1 MLLEEKNDL
10 RGTHMYAA
18 QPLWGDEILAPT
30 GMTGDDLL
38 RLPDDGAKNELY
50 EGILV
55 RETMTSLEHGGLCHW
70 LSGLLVIYARQTGFA
85 NSVVQNALFDFTL
98 PGAPR
103 RTILAPD
110 LAILRRKM
118 HLPPNVATVIPLIA
132 VEVLSSSQTMAEMRL
147 KARFYRN
154 VGVDEVWIINPNDQ
168 TIEVWA
174 GQGQTTFADPQPV
187 TTTLLPGFSFT
198 YTDLLG

>member
-1 MLLEEKNDL
+1 
-10 RGTHMYAA
+10 MYAA

-55 RETMTSLEHGGLCHW
+55 RETMTSFGHGIFCQRLGFLLGLY
-70 LSGLLVIYARQTGFA
+70 GMQTGFA
-85 NSVVQNALFDFTL
+85 NTVVQNALFDMT
-98 PGAPR
+98 PRGAIR

-110 LAILRRKM
+110 LSIMRQK
-118 HLPPNVATVIPLIA
+118 LPMSFSVLAEIPMIT
-132 VEVLSSSQTMAEMRL
+132 VEVLSPSQTMAEMRL

-154 VGVDEVWIINPNDQ
+154 VSVDEVWIINPAAQ
-168 TIEVWA
+168 AIEVWA

-187 TTTLLPGFSFT
+187 TTALLPGFSFT